1 MRKSAKV
8 IVLFLA
14 PAIFSYLLV
23 FVYPMIRTI
32 IMSFFEVR
40 NVTDPIYR
48 WSFNGV
54 ENYFTIFGSELFIQS
69 LYNITRIWFYG
80 GISVML
86 LALLF
91 AVILTSG
98 IRGKRFFRA
107 SIYLPNIVSA
117 VAMATMWIQ
126 YVYNARFGFL
136 NEMFTALGM
145 IELAAIKWT
154 GPGMLFWSML
164 IAYSFGMVGY
174 HMLIFMSGIE
184 KIPSEIFEA
193 ATIDGA
199 STLNRFFMITL
210 PLLKGVSKTNVMLW
224 SVSTAAFFIW
234 SQMFSPLVPALQT
247 VTPMI
252 YMFQTIFGAD
262 LSVSVHDSG
271 AGAATGVILT
281 LIIVMIFLAVNL
293 VFKKDEVEY

>member
-1 MRKSAKV
+1 MRKSLK
-8 IVLFLA
+8 IITLFLA
-14 PAIFSYLLV
+14 PAVFAYLLV
-23 FVYPMIRTI
+23 FIYPILRTI
-32 IMSFFEVR
+32 MMSFFEVR

-48 WSFNGV
+48 WSFNGL

-69 LYNITRIWFYG
+69 LFNITRIWFYG

-126 YVYNARFGFL
+126 YVFNARFGFL
-136 NEMFTALGM
+136 NEMFTSLGM
-145 IELAAIKWT
+145 TELAAIEWT

-184 KIPSEIFEA
+184 KIPTEIFEA

-199 STLNRFFMITL
+199 SILNRFFMVTL
-210 PLLKGVSKTNVMLW
+210 PLLKGVFKTNIMLW

-281 LIIVMIFLAVNL
+281 LIIVVIFLIVN
-293 VFKKDEVEY
+293 VTFKKDEIEY

>member
-1 MRKSAKV
+1 MKKSAK
-8 IVLFLA
+8 IIILFLA
-14 PAIFSYLLV
+14 PAIFSYMLV

-32 IMSFFEVR
+32 VMSFFAVR

-48 WSFNGV
+48 WSFNGI
-54 ENYFTIFGSELFIQS
+54 ENYLTIFGSDLFIQS
-69 LYNITRIWFYG
+69 VFNVAKIWFYG

-86 LALLF
+86 IALLF

-145 IELAAIKWT
+145 IELAAIEWT

-184 KIPSEIFEA
+184 KIPAEIFEA

-199 STLNRFFMITL
+199 SILNRFFMITL

-281 LIIVMIFLAVNL
+281 LIIIVIFLIVNF

>member
-1 MRKSAKV
+1 MKKSAK
-8 IVLFLA
+8 IIILFLA
-14 PAIFSYLLV
+14 PAIFSYMLV

-32 IMSFFEVR
+32 VMSFFAVR

-48 WSFNGV
+48 WSFNGI
-54 ENYFTIFGSELFIQS
+54 ENYLTIFGSDLFIQS
-69 LYNITRIWFYG
+69 VFNVAKIWFYG

-86 LALLF
+86 IALLF

-145 IELAAIKWT
+145 IELAAIEWT

-184 KIPSEIFEA
+184 KIPAEIFEA

-199 STLNRFFMITL
+199 SILNRFFMITL